1 MNARSDSGHNP
12 SPQPD
17 EVEKFDLMFH
27 DPVIEAYKKDV
38 DVTLPDRTLRL
49 SIAERAQQL
58 ANITKF
64 VQRFR
69 PLVEQAELQ
78 LILQRRKTGSG
89 QS

>member
-1 MNARSDSGHNP
+1 MNVRSDNSHNRTP
-12 SPQPD
+12 RLD
-17 EVEKFDLMFH
+17 TVEEFDPMFH

-38 DVTLPDRTLRL
+38 DVTLLDRTLRH

-69 PLVEQAELQ
+69 PLVEQAE
-78 LILQRRKTGSG
+78 REKS
-89 QS
+89 